1 MRGEGSI
8 RGGRSNMRGGSRN
21 KEKMT
26 ITSRIDFVI
35 KPERNIK
42 EQISSNF
49 AEVDFLHYKPVH
61 LHLLVV

>member
-35 KPERNIK
+35 KPERNI
-42 EQISSNF
+42 
-49 AEVDFLHYKPVH
+49 
-61 LHLLVV
+61 